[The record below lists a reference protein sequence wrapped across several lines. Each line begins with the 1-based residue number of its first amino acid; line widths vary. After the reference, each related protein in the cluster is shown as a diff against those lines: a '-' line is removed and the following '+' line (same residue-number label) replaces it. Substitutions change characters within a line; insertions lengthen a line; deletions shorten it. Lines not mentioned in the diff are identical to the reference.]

1 MFLIVVI
8 SALRNR
14 ERSLIDGFKDV
25 EPPLSG
31 GEVER
36 AAGHQKMLH
45 IYSSQ
50 QGLAS
55 KFSGVL
61 DHVDGCFQ

>member
-1 MFLIVVI
+1 MGKRERAR
-8 SALRNR
+8 SR
-14 ERSLIDGFKDV
+14 ERSLLDGSEDA

-36 AAGHQKMLH
+36 ADGYQKRLH

-55 KFSGVL
+55 KISGVL
-61 DHVDGCFQ
+61 DYVDGRFQ